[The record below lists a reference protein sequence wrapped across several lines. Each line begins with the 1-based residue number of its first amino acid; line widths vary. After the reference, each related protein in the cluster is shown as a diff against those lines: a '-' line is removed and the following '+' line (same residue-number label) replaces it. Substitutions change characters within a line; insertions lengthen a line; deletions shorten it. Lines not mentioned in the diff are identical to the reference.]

1 MSEES
6 NNRGRAYEFICLKTL
21 AEEIKKIRSVE
32 IKENSSFFAAEKA
45 WNLIDGELQNILK
58 LSAQTAVIALF
69 DFEPL
74 IAEKD
79 NDTLTLL
86 I

>member
-32 IKENSSFFAAEKA
+32 IEENSSFFAAEKA
-45 WNLIDGELQNILK
+45 WNLIDGELQNHMGRTRL
-58 LSAQTAVIALF
+58 AHQ
-69 DFEPL
+69 PL
-74 IAEKD
+74 
-79 NDTLTLL
+79 LL
-86 I
+86 GA